1 MQGHRAFGPRPAA
14 LHLTRMV
21 RNKTSRRD
29 RRIAVAAAFT
39 PGYARRQVGAWF
51 RNAVPGAPGGQG
63 IPAAAESQS
72 QAARRWALNQTVK
85 NLIQKLGEAIHESV
99 SESEHIAGVVKN
111 IRDQGF
117 DVMLMLEAT
126 IGLNQV
132 EAESGEPLESSRHDQ
147 PGEFTTT
154 TSASSSPCASASP
167 MPRLLLHQNPKP
179 APIPKIPKARSTAS
193 ASILRRQPPCWR
205 VALASLPSIAPPSP
219 GRALPPPG
227 RLPVTSAHLL
237 AQSAMRAW

>member
-132 EAESGEPLESSRHDQ
+132 EAESGEPLESSRRDQ
-147 PGEFTTT
+147 PGEFTTNDL
-154 TSASSSPCASASP
+154 SFLKSLRISLPDAPASSTSESEACSDSEDSEGQVNGLSLDPPA
-167 MPRLLLHQNPKP
+167 NPP
-179 APIPKIPKARSTAS
+179 AGA
-193 ASILRRQPPCWR
+193 
-205 VALASLPSIAPPSP
+205 
-219 GRALPPPG
+219 
-227 RLPVTSAHLL
+227 
-237 AQSAMRAW
+237 